1 MQGRR
6 AAGAVH
12 FATVA
17 MLLTACGEIVSTTFQ
32 NVGETLGTPPAA
44 ASPDPSAAPFES
56 PGTSVETA
64 GTISVVEGGA
74 VGGPGSSVAEA
85 LTMGMTEPMLV
96 NGVLFKGSD
105 GTIYLADSVTD
116 PATPTFGD
124 PILEVAHYTETEGEW
139 DMANAELLGLQE
151 ANGVVYREVQLYG
164 IVAP

>member
-6 AAGAVH
+6 VTGAVH

-32 NVGETLGTPPAA
+32 NVGETLDTPPQ
-44 ASPDPSAAPFES
+44 SVSTTPSEPLE
-56 PGTSVETA
+56 GSVETA

-85 LTMGMTEPMLV
+85 LTMGMTEPILV

>member
-6 AAGAVH
+6 LSGAVH

-32 NVGETLGTPPAA
+32 NVGETLDSPPQSVSTTPSEPL
-44 ASPDPSAAPFES
+44 E
-56 PGTSVETA
+56 GSVETA

-124 PILEVAHYTETEGEW
+124 PILEVMHYTETEGEW

>member
-6 AAGAVH
+6 LSGAVH

-17 MLLTACGEIVSTTFQ
+17 MLLTACGEIVSETFQ
-32 NVGETLGTPPAA
+32 NVGETL
-44 ASPDPSAAPFES
+44 ES
-56 PGTSVETA
+56 PPQSVSATPSEPLEASVETA
-64 GTISVVEGGA
+64 GTITVVEGGA
-74 VGGPGSSVAEA
+74 VGGPGGSVAEA

-105 GTIYLADSVTD
+105 GIIYLANSVTD

-164 IVAP
+164 VVAP